1 MSLVSLQSILTAADR
16 GGYAVGAF
24 NAFNVET
31 AQAVVAA
38 AEAEKSPVILLVY
51 DGHQRHFGIA
61 ESAAIGRALAEAAS
75 VPVALHL
82 DHGAS
87 FEMVVKCLQAGY
99 TGVMFDGSRLPYEDN
114 VAITKRV
121 TEVAHLCGVSVEAEL
136 GQVGVAARGDGAK
149 ADLMTDP
156 DQAADFVA
164 QTQVDALAV
173 AIGNAH
179 GFYTDTP
186 KLDFERLA
194 AINEAVSVPLVLHG
208 GTGIPDDDL
217 RRAIELGIRKVNIGT
232 EVMTAFGTTLR
243 EALKNTEG
251 PIVGLAELAQAK
263 RAMQEKIQA
272 RMRVLGSSGKA

>member
-31 AQAVVAA
+31 TQAVVAA

-149 ADLMTDP
+149 ADLMTAP

>member
-1 MSLVSLQSILTAADR
+1 MMGTNVILVSLNRQPS
-16 GGYAVGAF
+16 
-24 NAFNVET
+24 
-31 AQAVVAA
+31 
-38 AEAEKSPVILLVY
+38 AEPS
-51 DGHQRHFGIA
+51 R
-61 ESAAIGRALAEAAS
+61 GRAVS
-75 VPVALHL
+75 VALHL

-121 TEVAHLCGVSVEAEL
+121 TEVAHFCGVSVEAEL

-194 AINEAVSVPLVLHG
+194 AINEAVSIPLVLHG